1 MPHIPIPEDLTGP
14 RGPMLFRQETAKP
27 LNELAEILLRGPST
41 LTRAERE
48 MIGTF
53 VSSQN
58 DCHYCQSIHGALTAH
73 LLEGD
78 EELVSQVKRDFLSA
92 PISEKMRALLTIAGK
107 VQQGGK
113 QVTAG
118 DVEHARSL
126 GATDLEIHD
135 TVLIAAQF
143 CMMNRYVD
151 GLDAWTPTDPD
162 FYRRRAA
169 MLADHGYAGSA
180 QRR

>member
-1 MPHIPIPEDLTGP
+1 MPHIPIAEDLPGP
-14 RGPMLFRQETAKP
+14 RGLMAFRPETAKP

-58 DCHYCQSIHGALTAH
+58 NCQYCQSIHGALTAH
-73 LLEGD
+73 LLQGD
-78 EELVSQVKRDFLSA
+78 EGLVSQVKRDFLSA
-92 PISEKMRALLTIAGK
+92 AVSEKMRALLAVAGQ
-107 VQQGGK
+107 VQRGGK
-113 QVTAG
+113 HVTAE
-118 DVEHARSL
+118 DVAHARSL

-135 TVLIAAQF
+135 TVLIAANF

-151 GLDAWTPTDPD
+151 GLNAWTPTDPD

-169 MLADHGYAGSA
+169 MLAEHGYAGSA
-180 QRR
+180 QRP